1 MLNLKILNNNPV
13 NTYLQICLV
22 LALSVVALG
31 FPLESLAAA
40 ASDTSGLTTGLCKV
54 VNMLMG
60 TVGQAIAM
68 IALCALGIGIFLGK
82 LSWPLALATA
92 VGITFIFSAK
102 TIVGWLSGGSVSAC

>member
-1 MLNLKILNNNPV
+1 MSNFQISNNNSI

-22 LALSVVALG
+22 LALSVLALG
-31 FPLESLAAA
+31 FPIDSLAA
-40 ASDTSGLTTGLCKV
+40 DTSGLTTSLCKIV
-54 VNMLMG
+54 TMLTG

-92 VGITFIFSAK
+92 VGITFIFSSAN
-102 TIVGWLSGGSVSAC
+102 IVTWLSGSTAKC